1 MQQVADITEH
11 TKNILMHTE
20 INCDAKGKQ
29 GVQDIYLLPSV
40 IVEGGKG
47 LEKESQTLQVQE
59 RLPDPS

>member
-11 TKNILMHTE
+11 TKNILMHPE
-20 INCDAKGKQ
+20 INCDTKGKQ

-40 IVEGGKG
+40 IAEGGKV